1 MKRKIKIKS
10 KKSNYSVNFIN
21 ISKSHFDKTLL
32 PNDVILA
39 DRKVVKAHELEKM
52 IKKNKIIQIVAS
64 EKNKDFSE
72 LGKIIKQLLEIN
84 TKRNSRLIVVG
95 GGITQDIG
103 SFISSILFRGI
114 KWIYYPT
121 SFLGQCDSCIGGKTS
136 INFLNNKN
144 QLGNFNPP
152 SQIYIDPNFLLT
164 LSKKD
169 IYSGVGEMS
178 HYFYIKGGNNYKLF
192 LNKYEECLKLNI
204 KSCSE
209 LSFKSLMIK
218 KEFVEKD
225 EFDNN
230 YRLLLNY
237 GHTFGHAIEAITN
250 YRIPHGIAVAHGI
263 DIANFISYKRKY
275 ITKNEFFNMRIA
287 LKNIYKYYPL
297 PKIDILKYI
306 EILKKDKKNINS
318 NIRCVLTKGIG
329 KVFIHEIV
337 INRVFKNTL
346 NLYFTNDNNFPE

>member
-1 MKRKIKIKS
+1 
-10 KKSNYSVNFIN
+10 
-21 ISKSHFDKTLL
+21 
-32 PNDVILA
+32 
-39 DRKVVKAHELEKM
+39 
-52 IKKNKIIQIVAS
+52 
-64 EKNKDFSE
+64 
-72 LGKIIKQLLEIN
+72 
-84 TKRNSRLIVVG
+84 
-95 GGITQDIG
+95 
-103 SFISSILFRGI
+103 
-114 KWIYYPT
+114 
-121 SFLGQCDSCIGGKTS
+121 
-136 INFLNNKN
+136 
-144 QLGNFNPP
+144 
-152 SQIYIDPNFLLT
+152 
-164 LSKKD
+164 
-169 IYSGVGEMS
+169 
-178 HYFYIKGGNNYKLF
+178 
-192 LNKYEECLKLNI
+192 
-204 KSCSE
+204 
-209 LSFKSLMIK
+209 MIK